1 MIDALIAMVSL
12 AGAAPAVQVDVGRI
26 DRKALPALIA
36 KERALPTPVMV
47 GDVENMLASG
57 TCTFSGQSPTRFD
70 ITVPYALL
78 VESDG
83 SAYHVVVQ
91 ETGCKPLESYVGLL
105 VIEMARQGDFAKSAG
120 PKPRWYAS
128 ELNFN
133 LNAYPTN

>member
-1 MIDALIAMVSL
+1 MIEALIAAVSL

-26 DRKALPALIA
+26 DRNALPALVA

-57 TCTFSGQSPTRFD
+57 KCKFSGQSATRFD

-78 VESDG
+78 VETDG
-83 SAYHVVVQ
+83 SARRVVVQ

-105 VIEMARQGDFAKSAG
+105 VIEMARQGDFAQSAG

-133 LNAYPTN
+133 LNSTPTN